1 MSIVPPAAPPPH
13 DPANPPPPVGAEE
26 FALKVQLFWE
36 KNRKNIVFVVG
47 LAFGLIVARE
57 AAQWYQASRERGVQ
71 EDYAKVA
78 DRVDQL
84 PKFAADNDGHALAG
98 VAWLRVADDAYAKND
113 FKAAAAHYGKA
124 VDSLENA
131 ALKSRARLG
140 AAMSQLGAGDTA
152 AAQAALKALG
162 ADAAAA
168 AQARAEATYHL
179 AVLAQGGGRI
189 DEAKSLLDEVGRI
202 EPMGLWAQ
210 RAFGL
215 RAQIEATQ
223 PAATSA
229 APSTPPAI
237 EFKPGGK

>member
-1 MSIVPPAAPPPH
+1 MSLVPPAAPPPH

-36 KNRKNIVFVVG
+36 KNRKNIIFALG
-47 LAFGLIVARE
+47 LAFGLILARE
-57 AAQWYQASRERGVQ
+57 GSQWFQASRERGVQ
-71 EDYAKVA
+71 EAYAKVA

-98 VAWLRVADDAYAKND
+98 VAWLRAADDAYGKND
-113 FKAAAAHYGKA
+113 FKTAAAHYGKA
-124 VDSLENA
+124 VDSLGNV

-140 AAMSQLGAGDTA
+140 AAMSQLAGGDA
-152 AAQAALKALG
+152 AGAQAALKALG
-162 ADAAAA
+162 ADATASAPV
-168 AQARAEATYHL
+168 RAEATYHL
-179 AVLAQGGGRI
+179 AVLSQGAGRT

-215 RAQIEATQ
+215 RAQIEAAQ
-223 PAATSA
+223 PAAA
-229 APSTPPAI
+229 PAPSTPPAI